1 MEEFRDFVPQ
11 PKLSLKSTCTLH
23 LAPAPGSVSICRKGH
38 LLFALS
44 RTFECKLWNNH
55 FFPQVSD
62 ASLAQMPEF
71 RQRVDV
77 LRRMQYLAEDDT
89 VQMKV
94 RLFCLTFAE
103 LASSWHTCEVPW

>member
-1 MEEFRDFVPQ
+1 MTIQNLIKSEVFLKNQSDYDI
-11 PKLSLKSTCTLH
+11 LSFL
-23 LAPAPGSVSICRKGH
+23 V
-38 LLFALS
+38 
-44 RTFECKLWNNH
+44 
-55 FFPQVSD
+55 QVSD

-94 RLFCLTFAE
+94 KNERGGNHLMLRSPKAP
-103 LASSWHTCEVPW
+103 A